1 MKLVKVLILSAV
13 LFLAPAAAFAD
24 LIGGLIDEVGD
35 VIGDFDDT
43 DPAPA
48 VPEPSGA
55 LVMGVALGTVA
66 LATRR
71 KRK

>member
-1 MKLVKVLILSAV
+1 MKLVKMLTLSAV
-13 LFLAPAAAFAD
+13 LFLAPIAASAG
-24 LIGGLIDEVGD
+24 LIGSLLDPILDPSG
-35 VIGDFDDT
+35 
-43 DPAPA
+43 PAPA